1 MADSFGLKIGIEGE
15 REFKKAIADINRT
28 FKVLGS
34 EMTLVT
40 SLFDKNDNSVQALTA
55 RNAVLNKE
63 IDAQREKI
71 STLKAALDNA
81 STSFGETD
89 RRTQNWQ
96 IQLNKAQAQLNVMT
110 KELEENNKVIVDHAS
125 NTDKSEEHMK
135 DAGSAANKLADH
147 VDELSDEMDD
157 ASKKTSVFGDVL
169 KANLLS
175 EAIIGGVKALGSAIA
190 GIGKA
195 FVGAMK
201 DGIQYNAELES
212 YTASFTTMLGDQ
224 AKAQDL
230 VNNLRNE
237 AAATP
242 FGLQDLAGAAQVLM
256 SFGMSAEDAQK
267 HMRQLGDISQGNVD
281 NFKSLTLAFAQAS
294 STGKLTGQ
302 DLMQMI
308 NAGFNPLEEISR
320 KTGKSI
326 GELKEEMSKGSI
338 SAQMLA
344 DAFESATA
352 EGGRFFGAMEA
363 QSMTLI
369 GQMSTLQDN
378 IASLKGQLASGLSVM
393 LSGTVL
399 PMVNSWVGE
408 LSKAF
413 EKDGAKG
420 LIQSFGKILQEAVQF
435 ISEQLPLVVDMAS
448 QIIISL
454 VEGLTAALP
463 KVAEAALLLLMTLVN
478 GLLDALPAVT
488 SAAAQVI
495 ATLVNG
501 IGEALPDLI
510 PAAVSAV
517 VEIVRGLIENLPLIL
532 DAALQLITRLADG
545 ILIALPILISA
556 LPSIISALVEFLI
569 SAIPQIINTGIQLLT
584 SLVSAMPIIIKTIV
598 QALPLIIDNIIN
610 TVIDSIP
617 LIIEAGIQLLVSLIQ
632 ALPVIIT
639 TIVNAIP
646 TIITSIVNA
655 IVGNIDKIIL
665 AGVQLLVSLIAN
677 LPTIIREIIKAVPQ
691 IISGLVNAF
700 KSYISEMSKIG
711 GDLIRGLWKGISDAG
726 AWLKDKVSGFFG
738 NVVGNIKNF
747 FGIRSPSELF
757 AGIGRNLGEGIGVG
771 FEDAMAMV
779 SRDMQNAIPTRFN
792 LNNDSRFNQVG
803 SVSSGTNI
811 TQNIS
816 VVSPKPMSEKEL
828 AREFKNLSRKLALEF

>member
-110 KELEENNKVIVDHAS
+110 KELEENNKVIVDHAN

-147 VDELSDEMDD
+147 VDDLSDEMDD

-201 DGIQYNAELES
+201 DGIQYNAQLES

-326 GELKEEMSKGSI
+326 GELKEEMSKGGI

-363 QSMTLI
+363 QSMTLT

-393 LSGTVL
+393 LSYR
-399 PMVNSWVGE
+399 S
-408 LSKAF
+408 
-413 EKDGAKG
+413 
-420 LIQSFGKILQEAVQF
+420 
-435 ISEQLPLVVDMAS
+435 
-448 QIIISL
+448 
-454 VEGLTAALP
+454 
-463 KVAEAALLLLMTLVN
+463 
-478 GLLDALPAVT
+478 
-488 SAAAQVI
+488 
-495 ATLVNG
+495 
-501 IGEALPDLI
+501 
-510 PAAVSAV
+510 
-517 VEIVRGLIENLPLIL
+517 IE
-532 DAALQLITRLADG
+532 
-545 ILIALPILISA
+545 
-556 LPSIISALVEFLI
+556 
-569 SAIPQIINTGIQLLT
+569 
-584 SLVSAMPIIIKTIV
+584 
-598 QALPLIIDNIIN
+598 
-610 TVIDSIP
+610 
-617 LIIEAGIQLLVSLIQ
+617 
-632 ALPVIIT
+632 
-639 TIVNAIP
+639 
-646 TIITSIVNA
+646 
-655 IVGNIDKIIL
+655 
-665 AGVQLLVSLIAN
+665 
-677 LPTIIREIIKAVPQ
+677 
-691 IISGLVNAF
+691 
-700 KSYISEMSKIG
+700 
-711 GDLIRGLWKGISDAG
+711 
-726 AWLKDKVSGFFG
+726 
-738 NVVGNIKNF
+738 
-747 FGIRSPSELF
+747 
-757 AGIGRNLGEGIGVG
+757 
-771 FEDAMAMV
+771 
-779 SRDMQNAIPTRFN
+779 
-792 LNNDSRFNQVG
+792 
-803 SVSSGTNI
+803 
-811 TQNIS
+811 
-816 VVSPKPMSEKEL
+816 PKPKEQIHFKR
-828 AREFKNLSRKLALEF
+828 RE